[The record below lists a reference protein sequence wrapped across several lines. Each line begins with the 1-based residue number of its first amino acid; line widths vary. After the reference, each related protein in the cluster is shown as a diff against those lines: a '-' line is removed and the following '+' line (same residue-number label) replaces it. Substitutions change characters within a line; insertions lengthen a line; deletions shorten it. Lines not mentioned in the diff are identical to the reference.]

1 MLNVSLMFSNDLE
14 LNSKKMLKL
23 DTYGYCQ
30 KNFDVLELVCTQG
43 MKHYS
48 QLLSVVD
55 NKIDEFFY
63 QEHFNEMRWYD
74 I

>member
-1 MLNVSLMFSNDLE
+1 
-14 LNSKKMLKL
+14 MLKL
-23 DTYGYCQ
+23 DTYNYCQ
-30 KNFDVLELVCTQG
+30 RNFDVLELVCTQG
-43 MKHYS
+43 MKHYN

-74 I
+74 V

>member
-1 MLNVSLMFSNDLE
+1 
-14 LNSKKMLKL
+14 MLKL

-48 QLLSVVD
+48 QLLGVVD

-74 I
+74 V